1 MHIYKILRFNYPDC
15 RKILIVQRKEKLNY
29 INKNIKMV
37 MLSVK
42 ISWLINLEKVMTNDA
57 VFALDFFNKKK
68 KNLFSLFVYEIYI
81 NKN

>member
-1 MHIYKILRFNYPDC
+1 
-15 RKILIVQRKEKLNY
+15 
-29 INKNIKMV
+29 MV

-42 ISWLINLEKVMTNDA
+42 ISWLIKLEKVMTNDA